1 MSNYWNDNYQTN
13 GLPTLNYGN
22 QNNGSFS
29 QQFGNQNTFVGGP
42 NVTNTTV
49 EDQKRLKKEKSK
61 QFWNAATDRETG
73 QYIAGSAGVTQ
84 AVGQGIVGESY
95 NPNLNMHRPGAKE
108 MFDLSLTKNLG
119 AINPIFGGIGFF
131 GDVGKNL
138 FGMGQYQDTYAAAEQ
153 QWKNREES
161 RRRNMLMGNDYTA
174 STMGGGGFPGGYARA
189 KYGGSF
195 DDETIEIEPYEA
207 ILTKG
212 KDGKYKKYLE
222 TGGGVERHENNGFKT
237 KAPKGAYV
245 FPAQYLKDIN
255 RYLETENWSAI
266 DKLKNQMMI
275 ESTAASM
282 ANLPYSNQS
291 PAQQKL
297 NEMVKGSAEQVIE
310 EGAVGGEET
319 FTGRY
324 GGQIPAWKGGGLDY
338 SSGRQIVRPERWE
351 DFLYSIKTNEKPQ
364 YRDLTTE
371 GMGNINE
378 LEEVMYQDIFKE
390 QKKNEWE
397 RKNTH
402 KMRYGGKVQQYNM
415 GGMVSQQ
422 NPYMSGMYNQ
432 MPNQIPAQ
440 TYEKGGM
447 VGPKDPPKKKGL
459 YDVRYHKRDQ
469 KFLERQMKRS
479 ERQDKK
485 MGKTYLGWHEREDKY
500 KDVNQRDYYKQTDG
514 SSLFMQSGRPST
526 FSQDRLN
533 DNVIMPG
540 MRNVF
545 SKDVYD
551 NTIYESKTQTTADQY
566 NTVPFVEYGSDFC
579 A

>member
-1 MSNYWNDNYQTN
+1 MPYDQNGNWIPDGMQLISNEV
-13 GLPTLNYGN
+13 GGN
-22 QNNGSFS
+22 FNTPNFGN
-29 QQFGNQNTFVGGP
+29 QFGNQNTFVGGP
-42 NVTNTTV
+42 NVTNTTA

-84 AVGQGIVGESY
+84 AVGQGLIGESW
-95 NPNLNMHRPGAKE
+95 NPNINMHRPGAKE
-108 MFDLSLTKNLG
+108 LFDTSATKTG
-119 AINPIFGGIGFF
+119 GQAFGIVGGIGGAFV
-131 GDVGKNL
+131 DIGKNW
-138 FGMGQYQDTYAAAEQ
+138 FGKNQYEDTYAAAEQ

-266 DKLKNQMMI
+266 DKLKDQMMI
-275 ESTAASM
+275 QSTAASM

-324 GGQIPAWKGGGLDY
+324 GG
-338 SSGRQIVRPERWE
+338 
-351 DFLYSIKTNEKPQ
+351 
-364 YRDLTTE
+364 
-371 GMGNINE
+371 
-378 LEEVMYQDIFKE
+378 
-390 QKKNEWE
+390 
-397 RKNTH
+397 
-402 KMRYGGKVQQYNM
+402 KVPQYNM

-422 NPYMSGMYNQ
+422 NPYMSGMYGQMPQQ

-440 TYEKGGM
+440 TYENGGT
-447 VGPKDPPKKKGL
+447 VSNFTDPPYTKSQ
-459 YDVRYHKRDQ
+459 RDQ
-469 KFLERQMKRS
+469 LKRWNK
-479 ERQDKK
+479 QF
-485 MGKTYLGWHEREDKY
+485 GKTGYPSYLFNSSDPRYSFINKSTQEFMAERNRRWM
-500 KDVNQRDYYKQTDG
+500 KDGTYVKPIEKEGFYDYRPNPEPTDPAAKKAW
-514 SSLFMQSGRPST
+514 LEKFDVFRENPSR
-526 FSQDRLN
+526 FD
-533 DNVIMPG
+533 
-540 MRNVF
+540 
-545 SKDVYD
+545 
-551 NTIYESKTQTTADQY
+551 
-566 NTVPFVEYGSDFC
+566 
-579 A
+579 